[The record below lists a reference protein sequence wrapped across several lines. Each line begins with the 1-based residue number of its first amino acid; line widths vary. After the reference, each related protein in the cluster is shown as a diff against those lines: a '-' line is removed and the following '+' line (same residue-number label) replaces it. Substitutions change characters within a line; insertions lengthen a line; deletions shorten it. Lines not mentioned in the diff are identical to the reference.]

1 MNSNNRIPLSESV
14 NRMLN
19 LKFMIWRSINEAR
32 ALKKIRLKISILFIF
47 IGYSNFA
54 QIGLP
59 GDVYIASNEVIAVH
73 SPETHFFEGIIHSDA
88 PGQLS
93 FLKDNHGIGAH
104 SSSHIEAKVE
114 SIETQNFIFPVVDAG
129 VYQPLK
135 IDSGTTDNLTVDLDG
150 WIYITY

>member
-1 MNSNNRIPLSESV
+1 M
-14 NRMLN
+14 
-19 LKFMIWRSINEAR
+19 
-32 ALKKIRLKISILFIF
+32 RLKIFILFIF
-47 IGYSNFA
+47 IGYSSFA
-54 QIGLP
+54 QIGLH
-59 GDVYIASNEVIAVH
+59 GDVYIASNEVIAIH
-73 SPETHFFEGIIHSDA
+73 SPETHFFEGIIHSDADA

-104 SSSHIEAKVE
+104 SGSHIEAKVE